1 MRDDNAKH
9 EAFAAAA
16 EELFKRY
23 PLSGDQHAHRRVYRS
38 DFVKGARDGIYLRT
52 DFIPVGA
59 IFVPPDELF
68 AIHAL
73 IYG

>member
-1 MRDDNAKH
+1 MRDDYRKH
-9 EAFAAAA
+9 AAFAAAA
-16 EELFKRY
+16 ERLFEMY
-23 PLSGDQHAHRRVYRS
+23 PMPGDQHAMRRLNRYE
-38 DFVKGARDGIYLRT
+38 FLQKARDGVYLRT

-59 IFVPPDELF
+59 VFVPPDELF